1 MSDNLDCALA
11 FIAAF
16 DRRWPT
22 EEELRAVLTPE
33 VRFVQRP
40 NLVSP
45 SGSESDFAAIVAGV
59 TAGRQLLAWQSY
71 EVRDHISQDDR
82 VAIRMRWRGELAV
95 DAGPLKQGTELSA
108 WCVGHYRIERGRIAE
123 IEQHD
128 CYDAPVPPA

>member
-1 MSDNLDCALA
+1 VSDNLACALA

-22 EEELRAVLTPE
+22 EEELRALLTPT

-45 SGSESDFAAIVAGV
+45 AGSESDFAGIVAGV
-59 TAGRQLLAWQSY
+59 AAGRQLLGWQSY
-71 EVRDHISQDDR
+71 EVRDHVTQDDR
-82 VAIRMRWRGELAV
+82 VVVRIRWRGELAL
-95 DAGPLKQGTELSA
+95 DADPLKQGTELSA
-108 WCVGHYRIERGRIAE
+108 WCVAHYRLEDGRIAE

-128 CYDAPVPPA
+128 CYDQPA